1 MPANFSAI
9 NTIYNHYMTSYAPKS
24 TTPFDTHKKSE
35 LRGIYNS
42 IIKMNKEAPL
52 CLVNTEKET
61 QEFAVGMKENARAFR
76 NTLAS
81 LGGLGKDEFLN
92 KKIAYSSDPDIAV
105 TRYIGSDDNYDS
117 VPAIELEV
125 NALASE
131 QVNMG
136 KTLPSGNIDLPSDTY
151 SFDIKVNDLSYEF
164 QFNINTN
171 DTNRDVQNRLS
182 RLITNS
188 SIGLSATTVDT
199 ANGGSYLKL
208 QSLATGTPK
217 GRELI
222 FSISDNNTSKQT
234 GAVDYFGIGEVSK
247 KPTDAQFSVNGIPRS
262 ASSNNF
268 TIDKTYEVT
277 LTGVSPNEGQT
288 TSIGLKTDLE
298 SLTENLN
305 QMADGYNSFIK
316 AANEY
321 TSNHP
326 KTNRLMK
333 ELGQITSS
341 FENGLN
347 TAGFTVADDGTI
359 SLDEELFSNIITKEN
374 AKDVLTPTT
383 EFAQSVLNKAN
394 QVSLNPMEYV
404 EKTII
409 AYKNPGKSY
418 SSPYITSAYSG
429 MMFNGYC

>member
-9 NTIYNHYMTSYAPKS
+9 NTIYNHYMTSYAPKG

-42 IIKMNKEAPL
+42 IVKMNKEAPL

-61 QEFAVGMKENARAFR
+61 QEFAIGMKENARAFR

-81 LGGLGKDEFLN
+81 LGGLGTDEFLN
-92 KKIAYSSDPDIAV
+92 KKIAYSSDPDIAQ

-117 VPAIELEV
+117 VPALELEV
-125 NALASE
+125 SSLASE

-136 KTLPSGNIDLPSDTY
+136 NVLPSGNVDLPSDTY

-188 SIGLSATTVDT
+188 SIGLTASTVDG

-222 FSISDNNTSKQT
+222 FTISDNSTSKQT
-234 GAVDYFGIGEVSK
+234 GAVDYFGIGEASK
-247 KPTDAQFSVNGIPRS
+247 KPTDAQFAVNGIARS

-268 TIDKTYEVT
+268 TIDKTYEVN
-277 LTGVSPNEGQT
+277 LTGISPNKGQT

-326 KTNRLMK
+326 RTNRLMK

-341 FENGLN
+341 YENGLN
-347 TAGFTVADDGTI
+347 TAGFTIQEDGTI
-359 SLDEELFSNIITKEN
+359 SLDKELFSNIITKEN
-374 AKDVLTPTT
+374 AKEILTPTT